1 MVAVLGNLIDALVH
15 FDKYLGGIV
24 ESYGTA
30 TYALLFAIIFL
41 ETGLVI
47 TPFLPGD
54 SLLFAAGAFAG
65 IGSLNVIILLVLL
78 SAAAII
84 GDAVNYHIGKAI
96 GERLY
101 KSEQRLIKKE
111 YIDEAR
117 VFYERYGPMAIVLG
131 RFVPIIRTFVPFV
144 AGIGQMRYS
153 RFLVYNALGG
163 ICWVALFTLG
173 GYYFGGL
180 QIVKENFGLVA
191 AAIIAI
197 SVMPA
202 VITFIRTRRA
212 ACR

>member
-1 MVAVLGNLIDALVH
+1 MLGNLIDALVH